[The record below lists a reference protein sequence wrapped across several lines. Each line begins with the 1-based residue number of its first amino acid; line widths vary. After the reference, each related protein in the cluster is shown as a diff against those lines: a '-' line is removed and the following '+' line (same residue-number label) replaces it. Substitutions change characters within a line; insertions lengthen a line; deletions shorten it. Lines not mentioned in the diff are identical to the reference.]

1 MFPFWLTKLY
11 YKYVDT
17 SAVNHYRLL
26 LLTEEYQQLEKQNA
40 NVNVNVNKYKQNQIV
55 KTFFANRE
63 IICKNKKNE
72 KKEYS
77 LCSEY
82 FQHFYAERI
91 HHYANDPEY
100 IKCILMED
108 IMYKK

>member
-55 KTFFANRE
+55 KTFLPIEKLFAKTKKKKKKSIHYVLNIFNIFMQNAS
-63 IICKNKKNE
+63 IIMQMIQN
-72 KKEYS
+72 
-77 LCSEY
+77 
-82 FQHFYAERI
+82 I
-91 HHYANDPEY
+91 
-100 IKCILMED
+100 
-108 IMYKK
+108 